1 VRLLDFESSRLKV
14 EIRLSEQLEAEL
26 LLNFLWGG
34 KQVSK
39 EKIKVLITGGAGY
52 VGSVMVELFL
62 KKGHLVT
69 VLDDFRYHSTSLLY
83 LCDYPGLSIVR
94 GDVRARAVVKPLIA
108 GADIIIPLAAVVGAP
123 ACELHPQDSKSINV
137 GAIKLLNQLRGKR
150 QKVLFPVTNS
160 GYGIGEKGVF
170 CTEESP
176 LRPISRY
183 GKQKVEAEKIL
194 MDKGDVI
201 AFRLATA
208 FGVSPRMRVD
218 LMINDFTYKAV
229 REGCIVLFE
238 EHFKRNYI
246 HVRDISR
253 AFYFGLTNFRRMKD
267 EVYNVGL
274 SNANLSKLEL
284 CRVIQK
290 HLPNLVIIAS
300 DIGQDPDQ
308 RDYIVSNE
316 KIEKAGFKPRYSLD
330 YGIKNLIRAYTFL
343 KDSVYDNL

>member
-1 VRLLDFESSRLKV
+1 MVKKD
-14 EIRLSEQLEAEL
+14 
-26 LLNFLWGG
+26 
-34 KQVSK
+34 K
-39 EKIKVLITGGAGY
+39 EKILITGGAGY

-62 KKGHLVT
+62 KKGHPVT
-69 VLDDFRYHSTSLLY
+69 ILDDFRYRPTSLLH
-83 LCDYPGLSIVR
+83 LCHYPNLSIVR
-94 GDVRARAVVKPLIA
+94 GDVRDRAAVKPLVA
-108 GADIIIPLAAVVGAP
+108 GADVIIPLAAVVGAP
-123 ACELHPQDSKSINV
+123 ACNLHPQDSKSINV
-137 GAIKLLNQLRGKR
+137 GAIKLINQLRGKR

-170 CTEESP
+170 CTEKSP
-176 LRPISRY
+176 LRPISHY
-183 GKQKVEAEKIL
+183 GKQKVSAEKIL
-194 MDKGDVI
+194 MDKGNVI

-208 FGVSPRMRVD
+208 FGISPRMRVD
-218 LMINDFTYKAV
+218 LMVNDFTYRAV
-229 REGCIVLFE
+229 KERCIVLFE

-253 AFYFGLTNFRRMKD
+253 AFYLGLENFSRMKN

-284 CRVIQK
+284 CLLIKKYV
-290 HLPNLVIIAS
+290 PNLVIIAS
-300 DIGQDPDQ
+300 DIGKDPDQ

-330 YGIKNLIRAYTFL
+330 YGIKNLIKSYVFL